1 MDRNFGVNTKIFFLL
16 FVPAWTIGL
25 TYIPSTGYGFSLAWE
40 KPNVKAAASGVREGF
55 YFTLKR
61 IQPPPKN
68 DKDLLQYK
76 TSYTGGR
83 SVGVGIKGLTNQ
95 VSENH
100 PSSHPSSV
108 LPFTHPC
115 LPLFD

>member
-1 MDRNFGVNTKIFFLL
+1 M
-16 FVPAWTIGL
+16 
-25 TYIPSTGYGFSLAWE
+25 
-40 KPNVKAAASGVREGF
+40 REGF

-100 PSSHPSSV
+100 IEFPSIIRTSVCPSV
-108 LPFTHPC
+108 FTSI
-115 LPLFD
+115 